1 MDGHRHVDAMNDP
14 SLDREIESLL
24 ATEPSP
30 EFVARV
36 RARVASEPEP
46 GGWRLPFIFSTAGAV
61 AVVIVAV
68 IAWPS
73 REPVPSGDTR
83 VQSPHVAEAIET
95 ATSQGPLAPLQ
106 PVQGQRARA
115 RAVAVAASPDR
126 AIEIDLPEVVIA
138 ENEVKAYT
146 TLAAW
151 SGFEEGAKGSLEE
164 GKLADFVVLDRDLFG
179 IDLDEIRHVR
189 PVMTVVN
196 GEVRF
201 ETAVGG

>member
-36 RARVASEPEP
+36 RARVANEPEP
-46 GGWRLPFIFSTAGAV
+46 GGWRLPFMFSTAGAV

-95 ATSQGPLAPLQ
+95 ATSRGPLAPLQ
-106 PVQGQRARA
+106 PVQGQPARA
-115 RAVAVAASPDR
+115 RVVAVAASPDR
-126 AIEIDLPEVVIA
+126 AIEIDLPDVVIA

-146 TLAAW
+146 TLVSSIRRSRFDAAVP
-151 SGFEEGAKGSLEE
+151 AAPYPNTPLEVKE
-164 GKLADFVVLDRDLFG
+164 LPPAEPL
-179 IDLDEIRHVR
+179 EIE
-189 PVMTVVN
+189 PIL
-196 GEVRF
+196 
-201 ETAVGG
+201 